1 MEVSGQGT
9 GWQDGACLGKNPI
22 NCPLGQRQQEQKI
35 SKRNMLKTI
44 GKKVEW
50 MSLEN
55 RKKIERRRK
64 ERLLCYL
71 RKMKQSGYILPVT
84 TK

>member
-1 MEVSGQGT
+1 
-9 GWQDGACLGKNPI
+9 
-22 NCPLGQRQQEQKI
+22 
-35 SKRNMLKTI
+35 MLKTI

-55 RKKIERRRK
+55 REKVERRRK
-64 ERLLCYL
+64 ERLLFYL

>member
-1 MEVSGQGT
+1 MLQ
-9 GWQDGACLGKNPI
+9 KNRGESEI
-22 NCPLGQRQQEQKI
+22 LEMKKTYKI
-35 SKRNMLKTI
+35 RSWEFPRGHTI

-55 RKKIERRRK
+55 RKKVERRRK
-64 ERLLCYL
+64 ERLLLYL

>member
-9 GWQDGACLGKNPI
+9 GWQDGACPGKNPI
-22 NCPLGQRQQEQKI
+22 NCLLGQWQKEQKI
-35 SKRNMLKTI
+35 AERNMLNII

-50 MSLEN
+50 MSLKN
-55 RKKIERRRK
+55 RKKAERRRK
-64 ERLLCYL
+64 ERLLLYL